1 VSTSRLHT
9 ARARHVVAAAEAM
22 CVVAAAEAM
31 CVVAAAEAMCVE
43 RRQDK
48 AVEYPEYYLKPFHAY
63 SEGNMCWQAAFEAE
77 PATMAMALRVWPKDE
92 LTAQVRHRGERR
104 DIRTARQ
111 WTIQLRAPLPSRQDV
126 CHRGERRDIRTA
138 RQWTIQLRAP
148 LPSRQDVC
156 HRGERRDIRTARQ
169 WTIQLRAPLPSRRDV
184 CRSLTHPNAMR
195 HTQAAQLRLR
205 DSFLDCIS
213 EHFTTHQLPPPS
225 AILDVVRVALAT
237 FHWLSVLLCRGH

>member
-156 HRGERRDIRTARQ
+156 
-169 WTIQLRAPLPSRRDV
+169 
-184 CRSLTHPNAMR
+184 RSLTHPNAMR

>member
-148 LPSRQDVC
+148 LPSR
-156 HRGERRDIRTARQ
+156 
-169 WTIQLRAPLPSRRDV
+169 RDV

>member
-9 ARARHVVAAAEAM
+9 ARARH
-22 CVVAAAEAM
+22 VVAAAEAM

-148 LPSRQDVC
+148 LPSR
-156 HRGERRDIRTARQ
+156 
-169 WTIQLRAPLPSRRDV
+169 RDV